1 MTVIYDYDKKKA
13 KLIKWI
19 MSKLYGELSKICLR
33 TTLLVYLLTK
43 RSVVLLCRQSK
54 MCSANHCS
62 GEFNEEPK
70 YSIGIH
76 WFCCTN
82 ASVPNTVFEA
92 VRQTLQITVSEKVY
106 GHISTRLYLLVV
118 RKKPRLRCLLESIFL
133 LCFSRLVFSLSVG
146 KTSYGGIELLS
157 LLAYTL
163 PLHKTSKTGSERGYL
178 FSQNFQE
185 KPC

>member
-1 MTVIYDYDKKKA
+1 
-13 KLIKWI
+13 
-19 MSKLYGELSKICLR
+19 
-33 TTLLVYLLTK
+33 
-43 RSVVLLCRQSK
+43 

-163 PLHKTSKTGSERGYL
+163 PLHKNVKNLIRERVSFFPKFPGKAMLTLDNSMYTLKVSKAVKNKAWFSFGSEPI
-178 FSQNFQE
+178 S
-185 KPC
+185 K

>member
-1 MTVIYDYDKKKA
+1 
-13 KLIKWI
+13 

-82 ASVPNTVFEA
+82 ASVPNTVFKA
-92 VRQTLQITVSEKVY
+92 VRQALHTTVCEKVC
-106 GHISTRLYLLVV
+106 GQSAV
-118 RKKPRLRCLLESIFL
+118 RIDPCGW
-133 LCFSRLVFSLSVG
+133 VT
-146 KTSYGGIELLS
+146 KTLS
-157 LLAYTL
+157 LG
-163 PLHKTSKTGSERGYL
+163 SKGAEFEPFVRPSVVKIANHCYSYIDPSIGVSHGKQDPRW
-178 FSQNFQE
+178 
-185 KPC
+185 